1 MRNPSEEFQDI
12 ITETVPNAAKGKS
25 YGIECFMY
33 KGKPVGSLVEA
44 KKHIGFY
51 PMSGKI
57 VSQFEDELKIYSTSK
72 GTVRFPLGKAL
83 PKGII
88 KKMLLA
94 RIKEIESGINEAG

>member
-1 MRNPSEEFQDI
+1 MPTAAEEFLSI
-12 ITETVPNAAKGKS
+12 INETVPNATPGIA
-25 YGIECFMY
+25 YGMDCFMY

-51 PMSGKI
+51 PMSGSI
-57 VSQFEDELKIYSTSK
+57 VEQFKEELKEYSTSK
-72 GTVRFPLGKAL
+72 GTVRFPLGKPL

-94 RIKEIESGINEAG
+94 RIKEIDESLG